1 MTQLLKNDLLVQVR
15 GLSKGR
21 EQSKVEVGRTG
32 EGITRNESQGDRG
45 SGEDWGAK
53 TMKYVFENSRLFTST

>member
-45 SGEDWGAK
+45 SGEDW
-53 TMKYVFENSRLFTST
+53 RR